1 MLYCLESAPGRSLGF
16 NDSAKRAKWM
26 SKGMNMTEA
35 EEQVAIATFL
45 SGTDNEI
52 AVLGDNMANTRQI
65 KDGMLQELLREG
77 SD

>member
-1 MLYCLESAPGRSLGF
+1 
-16 NDSAKRAKWM
+16 
-26 SKGMNMTEA
+26 MTEA